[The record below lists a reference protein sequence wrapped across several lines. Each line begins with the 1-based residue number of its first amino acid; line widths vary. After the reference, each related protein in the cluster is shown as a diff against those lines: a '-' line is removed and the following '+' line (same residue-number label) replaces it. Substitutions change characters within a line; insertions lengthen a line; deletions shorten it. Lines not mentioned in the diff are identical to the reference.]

1 EKNLNMPPCCPK
13 SRLKRLIFSVVLS
26 ILYTFT
32 FFDYQKGA
40 WLKTCTS
47 DWSIH
52 VINQR
57 FYQTQLVL
65 CFPLHQFTRKK
76 GFYITF
82 YESVY
87 VSGSRGDC
95 SCGPPAEI
103 RGPPGPVD
111 SGFPGFPGQKGL
123 AGPSG
128 PVGTSV
134 IGAIGQR
141 GAPGNMGP
149 PGQLGFPGQMTP
161 PLPPANKNSDNV
173 LFFFSGCIGEKGD
186 IGEDGPPGFGP
197 KGSEGK
203 PGSSGFPGYP
213 GLQGPTGVNGDSGLP
228 GPRGQ
233 KGKGSARVPWTAWGH
248 WSPREEGSRGFDGRG
263 GAQGCEGPKGEKGK
277 NWAFGEKVK
286 LSSPIPT
293 DCRPTRIPAPHSR
306 HFCDNALSKGTISLS
321 IMMFHCGHIHTP
333 VS

>member
-87 VSGSRGDC
+87 
-95 SCGPPAEI
+95 GPSFPSS
-103 RGPPGPVD
+103 PGD

-149 PGQLGFPGQMTP
+149 PGQLGFPGP
-161 PLPPANKNSDNV
+161 KGVKGRNH
-173 LFFFSGCIGEKGD
+173 KGD

-233 KGKGSARVPWTAWGH
+233 KGKLPPPTHLCLIGPQSQEGVPGSPGQPGATGAPGR
-248 WSPREEGSRGFDGRG
+248 RGSRGFDGRG

>member
-87 VSGSRGDC
+87 
-95 SCGPPAEI
+95 GPSFPSS
-103 RGPPGPVD
+103 PGD

-161 PLPPANKNSDNV
+161 PLPRGKKGNRGLLGAPGFPGLTGPDG
-173 LFFFSGCIGEKGD
+173 LKGD
-186 IGEDGPPGFGP
+186 KGQSGLLGPPGRQGCKGATGP
-197 KGSEGK
+197 LGDTNVVSIKGEQGK
-203 PGSSGFPGYP
+203 LGPPGIYGF
-213 GLQGPTGVNGDSGLP
+213 P
-228 GPRGQ
+228 GPRGKNCYHRDLC
-233 KGKGSARVPWTAWGH
+233 KGMTQHRKWQGHDVFRLEVHCCVQVLCENWKHLLSYMLYRKTMIRFMNQLKSGWGS
-248 WSPREEGSRGFDGRG
+248 
-263 GAQGCEGPKGEKGK
+263 
-277 NWAFGEKVK
+277 
-286 LSSPIPT
+286 
-293 DCRPTRIPAPHSR
+293 
-306 HFCDNALSKGTISLS
+306 
-321 IMMFHCGHIHTP
+321 
-333 VS
+333 